1 MMNKNDE
8 SHKHNEFKIVTE
20 NLIFFVVCFAIWA
33 LLLIYLK
40 HIDIDK
46 ALVSDVMKSTL
57 TFSSIMFGFFGTL
70 IVQIINLKSKYQNEK
85 NNSITLFFEKV
96 NKSEMKFV
104 LYLNIISMIIL
115 DSLSLLVLLQGEKVP
130 NIWLYIWSCF
140 LIIFIG
146 NQWRVYRIFILLLFS
161 NQDIYN
167 AHGQLNEEKAEKFNE
182 RLSNKLV
189 EKKPVKKP
197 IKLNQK
203 RKKSE

>member
-130 NIWLYIWSCF
+130 NIWLYILSCF

-182 RLSNKLV
+182 SLSNKLV

>member
-1 MMNKNDE
+1 MMMNKNDE
-8 SHKHNEFKIVTE
+8 KHKHKGIKIVTE
-20 NLIFFVVCFAIWA
+20 NLIFFVVCFAICV
-33 LLLIYLK
+33 LLLRYLK

-46 ALVSDVMKSTL
+46 ALVTDVMKSTL

-96 NKSEMKFV
+96 NNSEMKFV
-104 LYLNIISMIIL
+104 LYVNIISMIIL
-115 DSLSLLVLLQGEKVP
+115 DSLSLLVLLQGEKVL
-130 NIWLYIWSCF
+130 NIWLYIWSLS
-140 LIIFIG
+140 LIVFIV
-146 NQWRVYRIFILLLFS
+146 NQWRAYRIFILLLFT

-167 AHGQLNEEKAEKFNE
+167 AHGQLNEEEAEKFNE
-182 RLSNKLV
+182 SLSNKLV
-189 EKKPVKKP
+189 EKKP

>member
-8 SHKHNEFKIVTE
+8 KHKHKGIKIVTE
-20 NLIFFVVCFAIWA
+20 NLIFFVVCFAICV
-33 LLLIYLK
+33 LLLRYLK

-46 ALVSDVMKSTL
+46 ALVTDVMKSTL

-96 NKSEMKFV
+96 NNSEMKFV
-104 LYLNIISMIIL
+104 LYVNIISMIIL
-115 DSLSLLVLLQGEKVP
+115 DSLSLLVLLQGEKVL
-130 NIWLYIWSCF
+130 NIWLYIWSLS
-140 LIIFIG
+140 LIVFIV
-146 NQWRVYRIFILLLFS
+146 NQWRAYRIFILLLFT

-167 AHGQLNEEKAEKFNE
+167 AHGQLNEEEAEKFNE
-182 RLSNKLV
+182 SLSNKLV
-189 EKKPVKKP
+189 EKKP